1 MRFVDSKRNDITS
14 RSMHRGWRVW
24 PAVFVAGALIGAACG
39 GGSGKK
45 AADNVTT
52 TSTTAAAAAA
62 EDATTTTVGTAQ
74 AGGTASP
81 GALASTTTTAG
92 KKTSATTAR
101 LPIAAAPPPKSLN
114 SRPTKVT
121 SAPTTAPPA
130 DVQAGGT
137 ITYLKVPDITGFD
150 PSVLTYSG

>member
-39 GGSGKK
+39 GGAGQK
-45 AADNVTT
+45 AAGNVTT
-52 TSTTAAAAAA
+52 TSATAAAAAA

-74 AGGTASP
+74 AGGTAAT

-101 LPIAAAPPPKSLN
+101 KPIASAPAPKAIN
-114 SRPTKVT
+114 AGATNVT

-137 ITYLKVPDITGFD
+137 IT
-150 PSVLTYSG
+150 